1 MVHSKYKMFEDTA
14 TDKDKET
21 RLITDFAYDVC
32 EELNDDWEVVDSS
45 IGYPAA
51 ILHIPT
57 NTTYHIYADSTSRV
71 DSPHGLKVVFLEQPN
86 SIGSTYSSGSCYI
99 FDIDHAVKLLKF
111 NAKRIEKWLERHH
124 YESIIRK
131 NLERRRRYF

>member
-1 MVHSKYKMFEDTA
+1 MFRPKHIMFESNA
-14 TDKDKET
+14 NNKEAS
-21 RLITDFAYDVC
+21 LIRDFAYDVC
-32 EELNDDWEVVDSS
+32 EELGDDWDVVDSS

-57 NTTYHIYADSTSRV
+57 NTTYHLEADATSRL
-71 DSPHGLKVVFLEQPN
+71 DSRGRLKVLFVEQPN
-86 SIGSTYSSGSCYI
+86 STGSTYNSGSCYT

-131 NLERRRRYF
+131 NIERRRYF